1 MKDRYDAII
10 VGSGAGG
17 GTVAYRLTKAG
28 MKVLLLEQGP
38 RFDRL
43 EDYPLDREDWE
54 KWEHFEKQNPDSY
67 ITSPQPLGEKSA
79 GLMSTLHG
87 RQLQQKPE
95 TGFKYVRASGI
106 GGSTLRY
113 QAEAH
118 RFPDHAFRM
127 KSLFGVGED
136 WPMNYKDLEP
146 YYKEAEELL
155 GVAGDHNNPFKP
167 QRKPFPMPAHPLGCP
182 SQRVKMGIAKLGL
195 TLLQN
200 SLAIPTRS
208 YRGRPACIYCRG
220 CGYGCMIGDKGS
232 VDLVMIQPAEATG
245 KLTVRTGARALKVD
259 VNKKGMAEA
268 VIWKRNTGINK
279 SYGKVIV
286 VSCGAIETPRLLL
299 NSISPL
305 FPNGLANTNGLVGT
319 YLMTHLSTALMVYF
333 DRPIKSYQGLPIDAR
348 IWDFSAPKKVKEQGA
363 GFTLGVMGAP
373 EGLVSPARFATV
385 IAPGWG
391 KSHKEY
397 MKKHYG
403 AHTSVFGVADH
414 NPRRENTV
422 TLASVK
428 DENGMSKAKVTV
440 RMQDT
445 ELKLI
450 KLMIEKCAEIAAASG
465 AKTVGTFTSLD
476 MMGSAH
482 VAGTA
487 RMGTAGEDSVVNS
500 FGQSHDVRNLF
511 IADSSTLVTQ
521 GCGDS
526 PALTIMALALR
537 TADYIASIMKRGS
550 LC

>member
-1 MKDRYDAII
+1 
-10 VGSGAGG
+10 
-17 GTVAYRLTKAG
+17 
-28 MKVLLLEQGP
+28 
-38 RFDRL
+38 
-43 EDYPLDREDWE
+43 
-54 KWEHFEKQNPDSY
+54 
-67 ITSPQPLGEKSA
+67 
-79 GLMSTLHG
+79 
-87 RQLQQKPE
+87 
-95 TGFKYVRASGI
+95 
-106 GGSTLRY
+106 
-113 QAEAH
+113 
-118 RFPDHAFRM
+118 M